1 MSANNVSANNLS
13 PNSKRSENMDMA
25 VSKPVARKY
34 LFVATLLVA
43 LLVSVWF
50 LRGCS
55 ARTPELTRADLWI
68 ASVEFGPFQRTIRA
82 SGRFEAVNQR
92 VISAPAAGEVVRVL
106 VQSGASV
113 EADTLVLELQNAELS
128 QRARAAQTSLS
139 SAKVQKESL
148 AVELAN
154 ELLTLESGLNELEAN
169 YALAEAQL
177 QAARELVLTGA
188 ISKLQLRENESK
200 LQQLDFRLNAE
211 RKRLRRTGE
220 LQHLKM
226 RAAAAVVSEQET
238 VLREAQAQL
247 DALSVRAGM
256 TGTLD
261 ELTLRPGQ
269 LLQAGE
275 KLASVSANR
284 PLRAR
289 LSVPQAQA
297 PLLKL
302 GMNARIRFNGVEL
315 TARVSS
321 VSPSVVSG
329 EVEVLVDLADENEAA
344 LRVGQV
350 VEASIEL
357 EPASEALSIPR
368 PTQLK
373 NTDRAIALF
382 RINSDTATRT
392 QVALGRVGAERVE
405 VLRGLRKGDQV
416 ILTDLNPIT
425 EVKYRDVIQLR

>member
-1 MSANNVSANNLS
+1 
-13 PNSKRSENMDMA
+13 
-25 VSKPVARKY
+25 
-34 LFVATLLVA
+34 
-43 LLVSVWF
+43 
-50 LRGCS
+50 
-55 ARTPELTRADLWI
+55 
-68 ASVEFGPFQRTIRA
+68 
-82 SGRFEAVNQR
+82 
-92 VISAPAAGEVVRVL
+92 
-106 VQSGASV
+106 
-113 EADTLVLELQNAELS
+113 
-128 QRARAAQTSLS
+128 
-139 SAKVQKESL
+139 
-148 AVELAN
+148 
-154 ELLTLESGLNELEAN
+154 
-169 YALAEAQL
+169 
-177 QAARELVLTGA
+177 
-188 ISKLQLRENESK
+188 
-200 LQQLDFRLNAE
+200 
-211 RKRLRRTGE
+211 
-220 LQHLKM
+220 M